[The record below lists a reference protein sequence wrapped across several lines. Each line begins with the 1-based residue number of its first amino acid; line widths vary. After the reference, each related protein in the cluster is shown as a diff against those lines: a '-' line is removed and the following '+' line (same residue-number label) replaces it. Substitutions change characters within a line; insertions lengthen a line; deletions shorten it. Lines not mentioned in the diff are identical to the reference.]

1 MPASPFSLPT
11 VCTAL
16 KILTRPETTRSRVR
30 ESSTVPAYLQA
41 SNYFYRQLAVEQET
55 PPFEGSTLY
64 QVPATSTFRRLAHRL
79 LAALQTPSYLTP
91 AQQTT
96 VLCVLS
102 QWMSTPVSL
111 PDQPSPA
118 CLQKLQA
125 DCLTLKRVLTAA
137 RINAQSTTA

>member
-55 PPFEGSTLY
+55 PPFDGSTLY
-64 QVPATSTFRRLAHRL
+64 QVPATSDFRRLAHRL
-79 LAALQTPSYLTP
+79 LAALQAPNYLTS
-91 AQQTT
+91 AQQAT
-96 VLCVLS
+96 VLSVLS
-102 QWMSTPVSL
+102 QWMRTSVASNE
-111 PDQPSPA
+111 QPPQT
-118 CLQKLQA
+118 CPQQLQA
-125 DCLTLKRVLTAA
+125 DCLTLKRILTVA
-137 RINAQSTTA
+137 RINAQTTTA